1 MTAAP
6 SRSTEVVSPDTCTHL
21 TGHDH
26 VASLTAALQDV
37 TGHVDTL
44 DRWGRLMADVLCG
57 ADGRRGRLM
66 AAGNGG
72 SAAQAQHLTA
82 ELVGRYRADRPPF
95 SAICLTAE
103 TSSLTAIA
111 NDYPA
116 DELFARQVEA
126 HGRGGDVL
134 VLLSTSGRSPNAVAA
149 ARRARECGITVLAMT
164 GPAPNPLA
172 AACDDAIC
180 IDSPWTATVQEC
192 HLVALHL
199 VCAAFDAA
207 VLAEPARVP
216 ETRLG
221 VAR

>member
-1 MTAAP
+1 MSVSPHSAG
-6 SRSTEVVSPDTCTHL
+6 EVVSPDSCTHL
-21 TGHDH
+21 TGQDH
-26 VASLTAALQDV
+26 VASLTAALGSLGAQV
-37 TGHVDTL
+37 ETL
-44 DRWGRLMADVLCG
+44 DRWGRLLAEVLCG
-57 ADGRRGRLM
+57 ETRGRLL

-82 ELVGRYRADRPPF
+82 ELVGRYRANRPPF

-126 HGRGGDVL
+126 HGRAGDVL
-134 VLLSTSGRSPNAVAA
+134 VLLSTSGRSPNIVAA
-149 ARRARECGITVLAMT
+149 ARRARDCGITTLAVT

-172 AACDDAIC
+172 AASDDAVC

-199 VCAAFDAA
+199 VCAAFDEA
-207 VLAEPARVP
+207 VLAEPPRVP
-216 ETRLG
+216 TGPSMG